1 MKRSHLKKKVNK
13 ISLSSE
19 KQNYK
24 KKQRN
29 LVSKSSKQLKK
40 ITLKRPKITLNLRT
54 FGKKMPLFVE

>member
-13 ISLSSE
+13 ISLPSE

-24 KKQRN
+24 RKQRN

-40 ITLKRPKITLNLRT
+40 ITLKIPKIRLNLRT
-54 FGKKMPLFVE
+54 FGKKMHLFVE